1 MKTSLAIVFVVAIFI
16 VGNYV
21 TTDDVMSQQID
32 ETFNN
37 INAVEVNGSFMNVEV
52 ESHDADNVHLWGE
65 LTTKKAGDDS
75 KILYEV
81 KGGTLSVWVEKDNKM
96 FQNISGHLKLEVP
109 KYIRVK
115 VNNSSGSITARNLKN
130 DKLGLTSS
138 SGSIHA
144 EGLQGKMNV
153 SASSGSISLSGI
165 EGELDVTTSS
175 GSIKVYDAEGN
186 ISARSSSGSQV
197 FEDIEGKIRTN
208 ASSGSLRFNSVEGK
222 ISAVTSS
229 GSIRVTDFEGA
240 LNLTSSSGSQ
250 SGQNVQLKADSE
262 FHSVS
267 GSITMNL
274 DNNADDFTFDLRA
287 TSGSLKAFGSS
298 GSKTLKT
305 GDGVIMV
312 RGSSSSGSQRYN

>member
-1 MKTSLAIVFVVAIFI
+1 MKTSLAIIFVVAIFL
-16 VGNYV
+16 VGNFV
-21 TTDDVMSQQID
+21 SNDKEVSHQVD
-32 ETFNN
+32 ESFNN
-37 INAVEVNGSFMNVEV
+37 IEAVEVNGSFMNVEV
-52 ESHDADNVHLWGE
+52 ESHEANNVHLWGE
-65 LTTKKAGDDS
+65 LTTKKAGDNS

-81 KGGTLSVWVEKDNKM
+81 NDGTLSVWIEKDDKIFN
-96 FQNISGHLKLEVP
+96 NLSGHLKLEVP

-144 EGLQGKMNV
+144 EGLQGKMHV

-175 GSIKVYDAEGN
+175 GSIKLYDAEGD

-197 FEDIEGKIRTN
+197 FENIEGKIRTN
-208 ASSGSLRFNSVEGK
+208 ASSGSLRFNDIEGM

-229 GSIRVTDFEGA
+229 GSIRVSEFEGG

-250 SGQNVQLKADSE
+250 SGQNVELKSDSE

-274 DNNADDFTFDLRA
+274 KNSADDFTFDLKA
-287 TSGSLKAFGSS
+287 TSGSLKAFESS

-305 GDGVIMV
+305 GNGDIKI

>member
-16 VGNYV
+16 VGNYA
-21 TTDDVMSQQID
+21 TTDNVMSQQID

-37 INAVEVNGSFMNVEV
+37 ISAVEINGSFMNVEV
-52 ESHDADNVHLWGE
+52 ESHDANNVHLWGE

-81 KGGTLSVWVEKDNKM
+81 NGGTLSVWVEKDNKM
-96 FQNISGHLKLEVP
+96 FNNLSGHLKLEVP

-250 SGQNVQLKADSE
+250 SGQNVQLKSDSE

-305 GDGVIMV
+305 GNGVIMI